1 MDAIPNPKRTVTVQ
15 MVPQLAPVDTL
26 GNKEANAN
34 WNPELNVNM
43 TQACPIPSLESKS
56 TQVVE
61 AVNSPNQTPVPHTQ
75 SSSETTRAVVPTS
88 PALSTNGV
96 HRTSE
101 GPTRGVQQTGTG
113 LSEQCEPEGCVDS
126 NANIR
131 VPTNPT
137 LPSPA
142 PSSLTPTVTADCASP
157 GLSSAVTSLTSSKG
171 DKQTNDCR
179 DKAPTARGGEG
190 ERARTGEQKHRS
202 STSGECLS
210 KGATEA
216 VPHQKPAPTGD
227 PLASEIKP
235 PLHDETD
242 NTGSSANTSLLQ
254 SLPSKDCSGVTMTSV
269 PPNTTTTTT
278 TINNN
283 VGQLTP
289 QQPDAKLKVLETVKT
304 VPNSPET
311 QTSPAKADELQPKH
325 RKETP
330 GSNNAAASDKTTDA
344 VLKTQSSSM
353 VQQTDLAP
361 QLGSQKLCVTP
372 STSLSHENTTTS
384 HPPQNQPNQSQT
396 VVVDEAIQ
404 TQGATSD
411 GQRPSHCK
419 LYREASTMTVTPD
432 GSPALP
438 KQWQDVEV
446 QAVANVR
453 NQSVSTSPSLFPHA
467 HPKTPTCPQT
477 EDAESL
483 TMVYQVEG
491 TGKTLMLSTQTH
503 VSSATVLAPISSTQA
518 PPSGVVHTDAAQQQ
532 DARLGAKSKE
542 SGPSSCNVPKGLPPL
557 QPVYQISIEP
567 CSQST
572 PQTACRLPGP
582 TAGVDPAPA
591 PPSKGLTE
599 EKAAIAY
606 CGATEPMPAPS
617 AKISTDKPQPESLP
631 PATSAAKAEG
641 KQPTAATATTITMS
655 VPSST
660 AEEKRKS
667 SVSITTTAGKSQAE
681 PKLEPE
687 RDAEDKAGKKSVHDV
702 VWDEQGMT
710 WEVYGASLDPESL
723 GFAIQSHLQCK
734 IKEHEKKIVAQT
746 SIRKSLP
753 SESPVG
759 RKGKRRQTNVFR
771 SMFQNVRRPN
781 CCVRPPPSSVL
792 D

>member
-26 GNKEANAN
+26 GNKEVNAN

-43 TQACPIPSLESKS
+43 TQACPIPSLESKT
-56 TQVVE
+56 TQAVE
-61 AVNSPNQTPVPHTQ
+61 AVKSPSQGTTPHTQ
-75 SSSETTRAVVPTS
+75 SLSETTRAVVPTS

-101 GPTRGVQQTGTG
+101 GPTRGSQQTGTG
-113 LSEQCEPEGCVDS
+113 TSEQCKPEGCVDS

-131 VPTNPT
+131 VPPSSA

-142 PSSLTPTVTADCASP
+142 PSSLTPTITADCASP

-179 DKAPTARGGEG
+179 DKTPTAKGREGGH
-190 ERARTGEQKHRS
+190 ARTGEQNHRS
-202 STSGECLS
+202 STSGESLG
-210 KGATEA
+210 KTATEA
-216 VPHQKPAPTGD
+216 VPHQKPVPTGD
-227 PLASEIKP
+227 PESTLASETKP
-235 PLHDETD
+235 PLYDKGD
-242 NTGSSANTSLLQ
+242 NTGSSANTPLLQ
-254 SLPSKDCSGVTMTSV
+254 PSEDCSGVTVTSV
-269 PPNTTTTTT
+269 PPNTTTTT
-278 TINNN
+278 INSNS
-283 VGQLTP
+283 GQSTP
-289 QQPDAKLKVLETVKT
+289 QQPNAKPKVLETVKT
-304 VPNSPET
+304 HNSPQT
-311 QTSPAKADELQPKH
+311 QTSPAKLDELQSNH
-325 RKETP
+325 RKESP
-330 GSNNAAASDKTTDA
+330 GSNDTVASNETADA
-344 VLKTQSSSM
+344 VLKTQSSSV
-353 VQQTDLAP
+353 VQQTDAAP
-361 QLGSQKLCVTP
+361 QLGSQKLCAAP
-372 STSLSHENTTTS
+372 SPSLSHENTTT
-384 HPPQNQPNQSQT
+384 PPPPPNQPHA

-404 TQGATSD
+404 TQGGTSD
-411 GQRPSHCK
+411 GQRTSHCK
-419 LYREASTMTVTPD
+419 LYREASTMTATPD
-432 GSPALP
+432 GSPAPL

-453 NQSVSTSPSLFPHA
+453 NQSVSTSPSLFPNA
-467 HPKTPTCPQT
+467 HPKMPPCSQT
-477 EDAESL
+477 EEAESL

-491 TGKTLMLSTQTH
+491 TGKTMLLSTQTH

-518 PPSGVVHTDAAQQQ
+518 PQSGVVHADAAQQQ
-532 DARLGAKSKE
+532 EARLGAKSKE
-542 SGPSSCNVPKGLPPL
+542 PGPSSCNAPKGLPPL

-582 TAGVDPAPA
+582 AAGVDPATA
-591 PPSKGLTE
+591 ALSKGLIE
-599 EKAAIAY
+599 DKAAIAY
-606 CGATEPMPAPS
+606 CAATEPAPASS
-617 AKISTDKPQPESLP
+617 AKISTDKPQSESLP

-641 KQPTAATATTITMS
+641 KQSTAAAATTIPRS

-667 SVSITTTAGKSQAE
+667 NVSVTSTAGKSQAE

-687 RDAEDKAGKKSVHDV
+687 RDSEDKAGKKSVHDV

-746 SIRKSLP
+746 SIRKSLS
-753 SESPVG
+753 SESPAG